1 MTNTNM
7 NNSAIDTMISNARVA
22 QKECELFN
30 QQQVDRLVM
39 ELAKVVFDNA
49 VELAQMA
56 VEETQMGLVEDKI
69 KKNQGKAKIIWNS
82 LKGKKSVGIISRNEE
97 TGIVEIAKPVG
108 VVAAVIPTTNPI
120 VTAMSNAMFAIKGRN
135 AVIIAPHP
143 RAKKCTNKTIELI
156 KKAIAKLGAPDNLIQ
171 IIEEPTIE
179 LTGEL
184 MKKADVI
191 VATGGMGM
199 VKAAYSSGKPSFGV
213 GAGNVQCIIDRG
225 VDLKDAVAKIITG
238 RIFDNGII
246 CAGEQ
251 TVIAPKDEYEEVM
264 KEFINQGAYYTEDE
278 NESNALRNI
287 IFANGLM
294 NKDIVGLPAIG
305 IAKLAGIEVPEETK
319 LILMKANGPGK
330 RDLLSKEK
338 MCPVMATYA
347 YNEFTEAI
355 EIAQINLELEGKGHT
370 TAVHSNNDK
379 HIEMAGENLAVC
391 RLVVNQTSATTAGG
405 SFYNGFAPTNTLGC
419 GSWGNNSISENF
431 TYKHLLNITRIGYF
445 MKDASVPTDEDLW
458 EV

>member
-1 MTNTNM
+1 MTDTN
-7 NNSAIDTMISNARVA
+7 NNISVIDTMISNAKVA
-22 QKECELFN
+22 QKECELYN

-56 VEETQMGLVEDKI
+56 VDETQMGLVEDKI
-69 KKNQGKAKIIWNS
+69 KKNQGKAKIIWHS
-82 LKGKKSVGIISRNEE
+82 LKGKKSVGIISKNEE

-156 KKAIAKLGAPDNLIQ
+156 KKAIAELGAPENLIQ

-184 MKKADVI
+184 MKKADVV

-225 VDLKDAVAKIITG
+225 VDLQDAVAKIITG

-251 TVIAPKDEYEEVM
+251 TVIAPIDEYEEVM

-294 NKDIVGLPAIG
+294 NKDIVGLPAKD
-305 IAKLAGIEVPEETK
+305 IAKLAGIKVPEETK
-319 LILMKANGPGK
+319 LILIKANGPGK
-330 RDLLSKEK
+330 MDLLSKEK

-355 EIAQINLELEGKGHT
+355 EIAKINLELEGKGHT
-370 TAVHSNNDK
+370 TSIHSNNDK

-431 TYKHLLNITRIGYF
+431 TYKHLLNISRIGYF
-445 MKDASVPTDEDLW
+445 MKDASVPTDEELW